1 MTNPKEVLEHINHQ
15 KGKEAK
21 VTRGLAI
28 IAFDKLL
35 KNARRDFCI
44 NHPSCNTC
52 IYKIS
57 SNSLDYTDN
66 PNETNCYA
74 RRFHEE
80 AIAMLMKKEGVL

>member
-1 MTNPKEVLEHINHQ
+1 MTNPKEVLEHINYQ
-15 KGKEAK
+15 REKEAR

-35 KNARRDFCI
+35 KDARKDFCI

-52 IYKIS
+52 IYKIN
-57 SNSLDYTDN
+57 SNSLDYTYN

-80 AIAMLMKKEGVL
+80 AIAMLMKKEGVS